1 MTYLAVVCTGK
12 NSVTLK
18 LLRAQYRVE
27 LSKQDYIS
35 PGTRAEI
42 HADESLISE

>member
-1 MTYLAVVCTGK
+1 
-12 NSVTLK
+12 

-35 PGTRAEI
+35 AGTRAEI
-42 HADESLISE
+42 HADESLDLRVSHLPPVMRR